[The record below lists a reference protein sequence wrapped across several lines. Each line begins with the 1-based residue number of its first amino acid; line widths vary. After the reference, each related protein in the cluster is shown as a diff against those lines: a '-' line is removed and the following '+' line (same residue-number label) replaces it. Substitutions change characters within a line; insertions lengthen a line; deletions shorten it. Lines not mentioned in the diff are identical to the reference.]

1 MKGYPYT
8 LREAA
13 MAHVHEHKQ
22 KHWLQKEEAV
32 FPTNGEQQGFHGY
45 YATLQ
50 RHIPVRA
57 RYILVD
63 WLADVYCIY
72 EDNMSPAGLHLA
84 VQLLDRY
91 LSQVRVTTLTL
102 QCIGAACL
110 CLATKCVEVHN
121 PVISELA
128 YLGHGAFTEEELVE
142 AEELVAFQLAFT
154 FRAYPTT
161 WTFLSAALQTMTKHG
176 GEGEG
181 EGEGECS
188 DAVFPF
194 TVLPVQRAAIYYAE
208 HALQFYELLAFR
220 PSVRAAACVYTAI
233 VLQSVPAADARRI
246 TTTLCGMPWDAYG
259 DCVMRLCECIRAVQ
273 DDTEFRVIA
282 KKHAVSSLGVP
293 PSSVLSSNTLSM
305 NG

>member
-1 MKGYPYT
+1 MPHETK
-8 LREAA
+8 
-13 MAHVHEHKQ
+13 HVMN
-22 KHWLQKEEAV
+22 HWLQKEEAV
-32 FPTNGEQQGFHGY
+32 FPTNSEQKGFHGY

-91 LSQVRVTTLTL
+91 MSQVRVTTLTL
-102 QCIGAACL
+102 QCVGAACL

-121 PVISELA
+121 PVISEMA
-128 YLGHGAFTEEELVE
+128 YLSHGAFTEEELVE

-161 WTFLSAALQTMTKHG
+161 WTFLSTALQAMTEHG
-176 GEGEG
+176 GTDGN
-181 EGEGECS
+181 S
-188 DAVFPF
+188 AAVFPF

-208 HALQFYELLAFR
+208 HALQFYELLVFR

-233 VLQSVPAADARRI
+233 VLQSVPAADARRV
-246 TTTLCGMPWDAYG
+246 TNTLCGLPWGAYG

-293 PSSVLSSNTLSM
+293 SSSVLSSNTLSM